1 MKPSWCAIT
10 TCWSLNYTGLCSD
23 QVWPLGAATVRN
35 VLSGDCHCLT
45 WGRRCWRQWDAV
57 RSSLGLGEDRGVGLG
72 GGAVLETVGWHNSM
86 KSPDTTKVSSL
97 YFMCIVCPHVCLCT
111 TCMPDAY
118 GGQKWGSDSLG
129 LELQMVVNHHVGAG
143 H

>member
-45 WGRRCWRQWDAV
+45 WGRRFWRQWDALAT
-57 RSSLGLGEDRGVGLG
+57 SSHTLQTEYIKKL
-72 GGAVLETVGWHNSM
+72 VLVQ
-86 KSPDTTKVSSL
+86 
-97 YFMCIVCPHVCLCT
+97 F
-111 TCMPDAY
+111 
-118 GGQKWGSDSLG
+118 
-129 LELQMVVNHHVGAG
+129 
-143 H
+143 